1 MSGKQY
7 RPQVVAHRGSSH
19 KAPENTLEAFA
30 LAIEEGADGLEMDVR
45 LAGDGTPVL
54 FHDASLR
61 RFTGKDKRIDSLS
74 AGEIKSVSVGKWFNN
89 RYPKRAR
96 QEYEKSFVPTLE
108 EALDFLKGF
117 EGDIYVELKCRPV
130 DAERTAINV
139 ARLLAR
145 SPLLQR
151 FIAKSF
157 CLDALP
163 HLRRECG
170 DLRTAALFA
179 PKVMSIIRKEKRLVN
194 IASDLSADAL
204 SLHASLAT
212 KKLVKKSVRAG
223 LDVAIWTV
231 DNPRWLKRA
240 VELGIGTVI
249 TNKPDLML
257 LRRRELLH
265 RNSITA

>member
-1 MSGKQY
+1 MSRKKHE
-7 RPQVVAHRGSSH
+7 PKVVAHRGSSH
-19 KAPENTLEAFA
+19 KAPENTLDAFA
-30 LAIEEGADGLEMDVR
+30 LAIEEGAEGLEMDVR

-54 FHDASLR
+54 FHDASLL
-61 RFTGKDKRIDSLS
+61 RFTGKDTRIDSLP
-74 AGEIKSVSVGKWFNN
+74 ADDIKSVSVGKWFNN

-96 QEYEKSFVPTLE
+96 HRYEKSLVPTLE
-108 EALDFLKGF
+108 EALDFLKNF
-117 EGDIYVELKCRPV
+117 DGDIFVELKCRPI
-130 DAERTAINV
+130 DAEQTAVNV
-139 ARLLAR
+139 ARHLAR
-145 SPLLQR
+145 SPLLPR
-151 FIAKSF
+151 FIVKSF

-163 HLRRECG
+163 HLRRECS

-212 KKLVKKSVRAG
+212 RKLMKKSMRAG
-223 LDVAIWTV
+223 LEVAIWTV

-240 VELGIGTVI
+240 IELGIGTVI

>member
-1 MSGKQY
+1 MSRKHY
-7 RPQVVAHRGSSH
+7 LPKVVAHRGSSH
-19 KAPENTLEAFA
+19 KAPENTLDAFA
-30 LAIEEGADGLEMDVR
+30 LAIEEGAEGLEIDVR

-54 FHDASLR
+54 FHDTSLR
-61 RFTGKDKRIDSLS
+61 RFTGKDTRIDSLT
-74 AGEIKSVSVGKWFNN
+74 AGEVTGISVGKWFNN

-96 QEYEKSFVPTLE
+96 HSYEKSVVPTLE
-108 EALDFLKGF
+108 EALGFLKDF
-117 EGDIYVELKCRPV
+117 KGDIYVELKCRPV
-130 DAERTAINV
+130 DAELTAVNV
-139 ARLLAR
+139 ASLLAS
-145 SPLLQR
+145 SPLLPQ
-151 FIAKSF
+151 FIVKSF

-163 HLRRECG
+163 HLHRECS

-194 IASDLSADAL
+194 IASDLAADSL

-212 KKLVKKSVRAG
+212 RKLMKKSVRAG
-223 LDVAIWTV
+223 LDVAVWTV

-240 VELGIGTVI
+240 IELGVGSVI

-257 LRRRELLH
+257 ARRRELLH

>member
-1 MSGKQY
+1 MSKKRN
-7 RPQVVAHRGSSH
+7 RPQVIAHRGSSH
-19 KAPENTLEAFA
+19 KAPENTLDAFA
-30 LAIEEGADGLEMDVR
+30 LAIEDGAEGLEMDVR

-54 FHDASLR
+54 FHDSSLR
-61 RFTGKDKRIDSLS
+61 RFTGKDTRIDSLS
-74 AGEIKSVSVGKWFNN
+74 AEEIKKVSVGKWFNN
-89 RYPKRAR
+89 RYPKRA
-96 QEYEKSFVPTLE
+96 QQKYEKSSVPTLE
-108 EALDFLKGF
+108 EALEFLKGF
-117 EGDIYVELKCRPV
+117 EGDIFVELKCRPL
-130 DAERTAINV
+130 DAERTAVGV
-139 ARLLAR
+139 ARLLSG
-145 SPLLQR
+145 SPLLPR
-151 FIAKSF
+151 FIVKSF

-163 HLRRECG
+163 PLRRECS

-194 IASDLSADAL
+194 IASDLAADSL

-212 KKLVKKSVRAG
+212 KKLMKRSLREG

-240 VELGIGTVI
+240 LELGVGSVI